1 MKLPLPSESGGIA
14 LERAI
19 KNRRTVRAF
28 TSEGLSIEQLTQL
41 LWSAQGITEDKG
53 FKRAAPSGGALFPM
67 DVYAALGESA
77 AQDLK
82 AGVYHYEPRAHAV
95 SLVFEGDQRQALAQ
109 ASYFQQWMAEA
120 PLNLIIT
127 AEYNRINIK
136 YGQRGVRYAIM
147 ESGHIAQN
155 IFLMAESLGLGAG
168 IVGAFDDERVAR
180 VLGVPSSHEPLLIMP
195 VGFKRR
201 R

>member
-1 MKLPLPSESGGIA
+1 MKLPPPSESGGMA
-14 LERAI
+14 LEQAI
-19 KNRRTVRAF
+19 KKRRTVRAF
-28 TSEGLSIEQLTQL
+28 TGEGLSLKQLSQL
-41 LWSAQGITEDKG
+41 LWSAQGVTDDNG
-53 FKRAAPSGGALFPM
+53 SKRAAPSGGALFPM
-67 DVYAALGESA
+67 DMYAALGKA
-77 AQDLK
+77 AVKDLK
-82 AGVYHYEPRAHAV
+82 AGVYHYEPRAHAA
-95 SLVFEGDQRQALAQ
+95 SLVFEGDQRHALAQ
-109 ASYFQQWMAEA
+109 ASYFQRWMAEA

-127 AEYNRINIK
+127 AEYSRINIK

-180 VLGVPSSHEPLLIMP
+180 VLGVPRGHEPLLIMP